1 MQDPTRVMRRR
12 VFRTCGGR
20 EDRRDRA
27 GLSLWS
33 GRVARE
39 RGAKRVEG
47 GGGGGGGVCYY
58 P

>member
-27 GLSLWS
+27 GRWS

-47 GGGGGGGVCYY
+47 GGGGGGGVYYY

>member
-27 GLSLWS
+27 GRWS

-39 RGAKRVEG
+39 RGAKRVED